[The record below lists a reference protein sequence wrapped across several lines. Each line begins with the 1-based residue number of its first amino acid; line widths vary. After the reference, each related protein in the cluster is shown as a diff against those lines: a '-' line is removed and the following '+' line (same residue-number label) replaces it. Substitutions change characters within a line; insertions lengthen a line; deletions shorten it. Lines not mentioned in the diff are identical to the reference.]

1 MRNNVL
7 ENSALVDINTQ
18 IVVVHKK
25 KILVSED
32 LKILLMINSKIFSIY
47 LDIIL
52 HLMLESRILYEILR
66 II

>member
-18 IVVVHKK
+18 IVVVYKK

-52 HLMLESRILYEILR
+52 RLMLESRILYEI
-66 II
+66 